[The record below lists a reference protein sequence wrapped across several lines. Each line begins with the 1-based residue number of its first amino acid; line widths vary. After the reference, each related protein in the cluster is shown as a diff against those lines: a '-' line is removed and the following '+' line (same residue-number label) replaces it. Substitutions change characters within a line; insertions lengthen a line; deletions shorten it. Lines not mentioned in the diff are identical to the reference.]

1 MLYNDTKVRVSVPF
15 HEDLFCRSSLS
26 IDMWTED
33 FYELLEQIQDDNE
46 GSF

>member
-1 MLYNDTKVRVSVPF
+1 MIYKHEKIWVSVPF
-15 HEDLFCRSSLS
+15 HEDLFGGSSLS

-33 FYELLEQIQDDNE
+33 FYELLEQIGDDNE

>member
-1 MLYNDTKVRVSVPF
+1 MFYNDTKVQLIVPF
-15 HEDLFCRSSLS
+15 HEDFFCRSSLS

-33 FYELLEQIQDDNE
+33 FYELLEQIGDDNE